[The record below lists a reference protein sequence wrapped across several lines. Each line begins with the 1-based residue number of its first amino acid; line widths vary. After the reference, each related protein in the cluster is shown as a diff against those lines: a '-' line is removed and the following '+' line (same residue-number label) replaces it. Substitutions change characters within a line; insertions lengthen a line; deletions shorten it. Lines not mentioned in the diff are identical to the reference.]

1 VSDLAS
7 LLIVVAVVACVAI
20 LALYTVARQEREIE
34 RLKEGLKKKKG
45 DR

>member
-1 VSDLAS
+1 MTDD
-7 LLIVVAVVACVAI
+7 I

-34 RLKEGLKKKKG
+34 RLKEELKKKKG